1 MSQTVGNT
9 TVWPLR
15 TLPKDL
21 GVALVTL
28 AALLLGL
35 LLRLSV
41 EGGTKTYSGTN
52 PSFAMSYPATWRTT
66 DVTNTVVLRVEN
78 PNVESAYKTNVAVES
93 RELDPASPPT
103 LQALIDRRIVQHD
116 TLTGY
121 HLLSSGETTVN
132 GARAAQT
139 EYAFVEQPI
148 DAPRRASLPVV
159 VHSREYIVLA
169 KDRVYYITLAA
180 PENDFADAGK
190 QFDSMIQTVKVQ

>member
-41 EGGTKTYSGTN
+41 EGDTRTYSGTN
-52 PSFAMSYPATWRTT
+52 PNFGMSYPATWRTT
-66 DVTNTVVLRVEN
+66 DVTDTVVLRVEN
-78 PNVESAYKTNVAVES
+78 SNVESAYKTNVAVDS

-103 LQALIDRRIVQHD
+103 LQTLVDRRIVQQG
-116 TLTGY
+116 TQTGY
-121 HLLSSGETTVN
+121 HLLSSGETTLHGV
-132 GARAAQT
+132 RAAQT

-159 VHSREYIVLA
+159 VRGREYIVLT

-180 PENDFADAGK
+180 PENDFANASK
-190 QFDSMIQTVKVQ
+190 QFDSMIQTVKVP